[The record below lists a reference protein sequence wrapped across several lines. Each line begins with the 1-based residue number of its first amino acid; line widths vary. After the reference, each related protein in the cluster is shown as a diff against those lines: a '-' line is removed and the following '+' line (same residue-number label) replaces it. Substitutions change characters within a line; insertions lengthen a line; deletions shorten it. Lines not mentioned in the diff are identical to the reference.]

1 LVLLFYF
8 IILSLE
14 MRNWK
19 CALRGGWG
27 QAQIAVAVSAESKG
41 RFAVRAHR
49 SQSCGMRVFGVKLPM
64 AIAFLG

>member
-1 LVLLFYF
+1 
-8 IILSLE
+8 